1 MIKQQTRLSFVFSGK
16 KACDYF
22 KQMMLR
28 NSRIINRILR
38 GKWEDTHILKHLRQ
52 QFQAHQSS
60 GSRQKPASLL
70 AKDKDEAY
78 VPSTT

>member
-1 MIKQQTRLSFVFSGK
+1 MKKQQTRLSFVFSGK

-38 GKWEDTHILKHLRQ
+38 GKWEDTHPKALAAAILRSSELRE
-52 QFQAHQSS
+52 
-60 GSRQKPASLL
+60 RQKPASLL
-70 AKDKDEAY
+70 AEDKNESY